1 MLCIAHRIQWYS
13 NGQKLSDRQMVWYK
27 DTKKWRSP
35 EVILMH
41 YLPTGVY
48 SEYTVIHNHH
58 YSCVYLLG
66 ITRPTTTRERIE
78 NRLYVP
84 YEYWAE
90 LSPEKIVRCSDHHLN
105 TRQIRVQMH
114 YSDPHS

>member
-78 NRLYVP
+78 NRLYMSRKGPFRMLDFVED
-84 YEYWAE
+84 YFGGEI
-90 LSPEKIVRCSDHHLN
+90 LH
-105 TRQIRVQMH
+105 
-114 YSDPHS
+114 